1 MASYKMELGINVKKN
16 CQKKKERNYVCI
28 SHQHFFCLMLMR
40 TNHNTLAL
48 GSGLH
53 LQSSLINLTMEI
65 MYPRNDKDLTTATQF
80 F

>member
-1 MASYKMELGINVKKN
+1 MASYKMELGINVKKKLSK
-16 CQKKKERNYVCI
+16 KKKETMHF
-28 SHQHFFCLMLMR
+28 SSTFFFCLMLMR

>member
-1 MASYKMELGINVKKN
+1 MASYKMELGINVKKKLS
-16 CQKKKERNYVCI
+16 KKKERYYAFLINI
-28 SHQHFFCLMLMR
+28 FFCLMLMR